1 MRGLIKYKRGIT
13 IVDAF
18 QKIVSKGH
26 KPNKIWIDQVGE
38 FYNNLFKR
46 SLKINN
52 IEMYL
57 TYNEG
62 KSAVAERFI
71 RTMKNKVFKYM
82 AAVSKNAF
90 LTC

>member
-1 MRGLIKYKRGIT
+1 
-13 IVDAF
+13 
-18 QKIVSKGH
+18 
-26 KPNKIWIDQVGE
+26 
-38 FYNNLFKR
+38 
-46 SLKINN
+46 
-52 IEMYL
+52 MYL
-57 TYNEG
+57 TCNEG